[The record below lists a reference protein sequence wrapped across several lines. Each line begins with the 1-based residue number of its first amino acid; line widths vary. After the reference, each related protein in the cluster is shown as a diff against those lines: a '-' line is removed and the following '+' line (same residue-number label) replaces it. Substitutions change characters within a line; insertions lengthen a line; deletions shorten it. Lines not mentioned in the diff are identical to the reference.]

1 MQKSYNTLLT
11 IIEKLYPFLFILL
24 SAITAFLCFRCL
36 PIAAIDSWDE
46 ARHGISAYEMMKN
59 HNYLIN
65 TYLDLP
71 DYWNVKPPLSFLT
84 IIHLWLP
91 CFGAA
96 LFLCP
101 FLPYYSPLHRA
112 FCQTLRKTCLPFHY
126 GASDCQL
133 FSLQSPSCPRW

>member
-46 ARHGISAYEMMKN
+46 KPQLPYQHLPRPSRLLECQTSAIFSN
-59 HNYLIN
+59 HYRRL
-65 TYLDLP
+65 
-71 DYWNVKPPLSFLT
+71 F
-84 IIHLWLP
+84 HLWLQ

-101 FLPYYSPLHRA
+101 FLPYYSPLHWA